1 MYAYNDL
8 VRPLTSVK
16 LLKMKLL
23 KMTLIH
29 VDINPKIWPS
39 NQRIKIFQSVSRC
52 FSLFQKAAHY
62 LTKGGTTEIQ
72 LQKM

>member
-1 MYAYNDL
+1 MLEIDDKSHSHSILFSSFRAYNPLSSEKKTYLMYAYNDL

-29 VDINPKIWPS
+29 VDINPKI
-39 NQRIKIFQSVSRC
+39 
-52 FSLFQKAAHY
+52 
-62 LTKGGTTEIQ
+62 
-72 LQKM
+72 